1 MKEEKKDVAE
11 LEENVKIYKRLSE
24 CLKIIGRNK
33 IGTETYMPL
42 ESILHH
48 SHQSYQSD
56 IWPVGVILLQ
66 FVIRKYNIFNNV
78 RMINK
83 PNNVKNCYYINYIVE
98 LANFFG
104 CQDVID
110 QCKNLGY
117 ELKLPKDI
125 ESFRFRD
132 IANIEGY
139 DDVLDDLLY
148 KLLALNPEKRISVEE
163 AMRHPFFDSVR
174 AEH

>member
-1 MKEEKKDVAE
+1 M
-11 LEENVKIYKRLSE
+11 
-24 CLKIIGRNK
+24 
-33 IGTETYMPL
+33 
-42 ESILHH
+42 HH

-66 FVIRKYNIFNNV
+66 FVVRKYNIFNNV

-104 CQDVID
+104 CQEVID

-125 ESFRFRD
+125 EEFKFRN
-132 IANIEGY
+132 IACMYSSPDPAKATTTSSTTSSTNY
-139 DDVLDDLLY
+139 SHSTPTN
-148 KLLALNPEKRISVEE
+148 ALQSKTR
-163 AMRHPFFDSVR
+163 
-174 AEH
+174 

>member
-1 MKEEKKDVAE
+1 
-11 LEENVKIYKRLSE
+11 
-24 CLKIIGRNK
+24 
-33 IGTETYMPL
+33 MPL

-104 CQDVID
+104 CQEVID

-125 ESFRFRD
+125 ESFKFRE
-132 IANIEGY
+132 IANMY
-139 DDVLDDLLY
+139 T
-148 KLLALNPEKRISVEE
+148 LAYL
-163 AMRHPFFDSVR
+163 
-174 AEH
+174 